1 LAVSATLSFLRSSPA
16 DDLTIGARQ
25 TAEAFV
31 PVTELL
37 QGRLARIPIF
47 ATLRLRLAAIG
58 EGTATLLAPY
68 DAAYDG
74 IFESFHGGLLM
85 TLADTAACVAVLTLA
100 GADAPIV
107 TTDMNIRSLA
117 PCRSDVTAEAKIIKL
132 GKTLCPVSVDIS
144 DARSVSVAV
153 AQVTYMRLGSRSA
166 DEDPR
171 KEQTTQKEPWQCWR
185 LF

>member
-1 LAVSATLSFLRSSPA
+1 
-16 DDLTIGARQ
+16 
-25 TAEAFV
+25 V

-47 ATLRLRLAAIG
+47 TTLRLRLAAIG

-100 GADAPIV
+100 GADAAIT
-107 TTDMNIRSLA
+107 TTDMNIRFLA
-117 PCRSDVTAEAKIIKL
+117 PCRSGVTAQAKILKL
-132 GKTLCPVSVDIS
+132 GKTLCPVSVDLL
-144 DARSVSVAV
+144 DARGAQVAA

-166 DEDPR
+166 AEDPP